1 MNTKERQDL
10 AELDG
15 ALIMA
20 RGILKRL
27 TGPEPRCPASGSP
40 AAERAERQTPTDFP
54 RQVRRSPAKADADR
68 GAFEEHYERWEVD
81 SEESRSLHQEIRAKG
96 CDDDWLGIVF
106 RLKREAARAAFY
118 AGLALGRQEPQSDVS
133 EDDGGAAD

>member
-1 MNTKERQDL
+1 MNTKERQNL
-10 AELDG
+10 EELDG

-20 RGILKRL
+20 QGILKRL
-27 TGPEPRCPASGSP
+27 TGPEPRCPASGS
-40 AAERAERQTPTDFP
+40 
-54 RQVRRSPAKADADR
+54 ADADR